1 MWPGGYHV
9 GVTSTR
15 HRDDADH
22 ATPSENGQDDNDQQ
36 GTPDQ
41 LSETLERTVDEG
53 VFRLT
58 RSWPAL
64 LATGLVGG
72 ADVTLGVFAFLVV
85 DSESHNVLAASLAF
99 AIGFV
104 ALTLASSEL
113 FTENYLVP
121 IAAVVAG

>member
-41 LSETLERTVDEG
+41 LSETLQRTVDEG

-64 LATGLVGG
+64 FATGFVGG
-72 ADVTLGVFAFLVV
+72 ADVAIGVFAFLIVKEETNS
-85 DSESHNVLAASLAF
+85 DLAAALAF
-99 AIGFV
+99 GIGFV
-104 ALTLASSEL
+104 ALTL
-113 FTENYLVP
+113 
-121 IAAVVAG
+121 